1 MIISVYKC
9 SLATIRWTIV
19 QQEPHT
25 SISNPHYNPEN
36 WYYLSILPTGKET
49 DSDTNFPKIVLWR
62 QNSSSNPGF
71 IGSKDYVCNILLCW
85 ALLCPY

>member
-36 WYYLSILPTGKET
+36 WYYLSILLTGKET
-49 DSDTNFPKIVLWR
+49 DSDKEDKFPKNCTVKAELEFKSRFYW
-62 QNSSSNPGF
+62 F
-71 IGSKDYVCNILLCW
+71 
-85 ALLCPY
+85 